1 MEWRA
6 LPAGTGLAYAAPAA
20 PLAYVHGLGSALT
33 LFLGEKGVLAPEQM
47 PAGTDALLQSAR
59 ANPDDARAQLALVA
73 ALLRL
78 KTQKVA
84 PDPAAQQHASAW
96 LASPAA
102 QAADVAALIMK
113 LA

>member
-1 MEWRA
+1 
-6 LPAGTGLAYAAPAA
+6 
-20 PLAYVHGLGSALT
+20 V
-33 LFLGEKGVLAPEQM
+33 

-73 ALLRL
+73 ALFRL
-78 KTQKVA
+78 KTQGVP
-84 PDPAAQQHASAW
+84 PDPAAHQQASAW

-102 QAADVAALIMK
+102 QAADASALIMK